1 MLLVSGQGT
10 GDVDVDG
17 DGGYWSGKDGKL
29 YHSHDGLAPHTHEPL
44 DSPGYFTRRAQR
56 LSNRD
61 FNERSFTVGIGGPV
75 GSG

>member
-1 MLLVSGQGT
+1 MCLRGE
-10 GDVDVDG
+10 DHD
-17 DGGYWSGKDGKL
+17 GYWVGKDGKQ

-56 LSNRD
+56 LANRD
-61 FNERSFTVGIGGPV
+61 FIERAFTIGIGGPV